1 MATTHKWGALAS
13 KATILSSSQLN
24 NVAHAAQKISSAI
37 SNDTDLYIFADF
49 RLRLSA
55 STANRCAGAYCGL
68 YILYDLG
75 DSTYATGASSQDPMP
90 NSFVGSFVVDSGAT
104 AARICMI
111 PQVQIGPAN
120 FKVLLENQTGRPFS
134 SCTVLEYRPYYIQS
148 T

>member
-1 MATTHKWGALAS
+1 MATTHKWGALGS
-13 KATILSSSQLN
+13 KTTVLSSSQLN

-55 STANRCAGAYCGL
+55 STSNRCVGPYASL

-75 DSTYATGASSQDPMP
+75 DSTYTFGGSSINPP
-90 NSFVGSFVVDSGAT
+90 ANTWVGNFLFDSGAT
-104 AARICMI
+104 TARVNMVTGI
-111 PQVQIGPAN
+111 QIQPEN
-120 FKVLLENQTGRPFS
+120 FKVMLENNTGRPFS
-134 SCTVLEYRPYYIQS
+134 SCTVLEYRRYYIQS

>member
-1 MATTHKWGALAS
+1 MATTHKWGPLGN

-55 STANRCAGAYCGL
+55 STSNRCAGAYVGL

-75 DSTYATGASSQDPMP
+75 DSTYATGNSSRDPMP
-90 NSFVGSFVVDSGAT
+90 NTFIGSFVFDSGAT
-104 AARICMI
+104 GARVNII

-120 FKVLLENQTGRPFS
+120 FKVLLENNTGRPFS
-134 SCTVLEYRPYYIQS
+134 CCTVLEYRKYYIQS